1 MGLLKIIVDR
11 TLSNIVQFTKKWHVH
26 VMHLKIIEIG
36 IIFLIEINVNLLIKK
51 GVLLMCTYIRV
62 CIQSSTCLE
71 GVEDC
76 SKKKNC
82 DVYF

>member
-11 TLSNIVQFTKKWHVH
+11 SLSNIVQFTKKWHVH
-26 VMHLKIIEIG
+26 VMHLKIIVIG
-36 IIFLIEINVNLLIKK
+36 IIFLIEINLLIKK
-51 GVLLMCTYIRV
+51 GVLLMCTYICMCV
-62 CIQSSTCLE
+62 QSSTYLE

>member
-11 TLSNIVQFTKKWHVH
+11 TLSNIVQFTKKWRVH

-51 GVLLMCTYIRV
+51 GYYLCVHTYMCVYKVVLTLKEWRIV
-62 CIQSSTCLE
+62 Q
-71 GVEDC
+71 
-76 SKKKNC
+76 KKNC

>member
-11 TLSNIVQFTKKWHVH
+11 TLSNIVQFTKKWGVH
-26 VMHLKIIEIG
+26 IMHLKIIVIG
-36 IIFLIEINVNLLIKK
+36 IIFLIEIILLIKK
-51 GVLLMCTYIRV
+51 GVLLMCTYICV
-62 CIQSSTCLE
+62 CVQSSTYLE

>member
-11 TLSNIVQFTKKWHVH
+11 TLLNIVQFTKKWRVY
-26 VMHLKIIEIG
+26 VMHLKIIVIG
-36 IIFLIEINVNLLIKK
+36 IIFLIEINLLIKK
-51 GVLLMCTYIRV
+51 GVLLMCTYLCMCV
-62 CIQSSTCLE
+62 QSSNYLE

-76 SKKKNC
+76 SKKKNH